1 MYTRKKLI
9 AVALLGLLSN
19 SGFATDYPIEF
30 SDFFEKHQADVV
42 VRLAGDHV
50 GLRVPANVSYDGF
63 QLPQAQMTPLER
75 YLVDKGL
82 SRAAVKVIV
91 AALTQGVPAN
101 PGCEEALS
109 TCTPTVSDN
118 EIQYVFDYD
127 SGSLAIFVGST
138 WLTPVAAEE
147 VTYHP
152 AFRADNA
159 LINQA
164 RLYTFTDQNT
174 DGALNASNL
183 TTLGLP
189 YGHLFFNTQY
199 QSADSDFDVYK
210 GAYDLEIGGVRAV
223 AGYSERDK
231 IAFNTTDFLNDE
243 ADYTAYSLQVGSSSN
258 LVRGGVQNLQS
269 VYLFA
274 PQAGQLEIYQGDR
287 LLLTRVVA
295 EGRQDIAYSELPSGV
310 YDVRLILRAG
320 GQIVLDEPR
329 QIVNS
334 PQFSLPVAH
343 WDYVLTAGRLEDVPE
358 QSDLGW
364 LNGPEHFSRNY
375 MQARLSWRATENL
388 LLAGGLTSNQDD
400 HYGQL
405 GVNYVWRDWLEA
417 SYTAGLFS
425 SEDSYQA
432 ATLLVGP
439 MFFSA
444 SRFSREDSNRQYRL
458 ASQLYDEHSFS
469 RFSAMYSAPLLGGN
483 GYVTY
488 THYNSDA
495 TYNQTQT
502 ATTQSNDV
510 TAGWMRPWLGGQWGG
525 YATYSDGEN
534 YEEVRVGMT
543 VSYSLG
549 DDVTSQ
555 LAITSDKSGL
565 SRAESSL
572 TKNASWGD
580 WSGSGTAGV
589 AWQDN
594 AKTELE
600 ATLTGTLNGRTDWFN
615 AGAYAYVGNDDRHMA
630 SATLTGTQ
638 FLSGQGAGLTDQ
650 TGSSFIYVTPLVVGN
665 DDPKGAVSLDGVHY
679 NVRQSKRLTYQGSLA
694 DGKMV
699 VPLTPYTDTEFF
711 IDTEARNLRIDNN
724 ARREFVYPGTVY
736 TVAAK
741 VTPMVTHLYVL
752 NDIDGQPIKQARC
765 IGEACA
771 GVEPL
776 SEDGVFRVSYR
787 AGGNY
792 SLVSSNRLCINEPG
806 LVREGVIE
814 TACLPGLLSDEGRI
828 AFASG
833 GRADASDLLYLG
845 KYESRN
851 EANDIIRRLDGVDLE
866 VQSVQVGQGLY
877 VYVKNAKVFTLAQHT
892 LLEELEAYI
901 VLNDA
906 HIDKLLTAR

>member
-1 MYTRKKLI
+1 MRKRLVG
-9 AVALLGLLSN
+9 VALLWLLPN
-19 SGFATDYPIEF
+19 YGFAADYPVEF

-42 VRLAGDHV
+42 VRLAGDPV
-50 GLRVPANVSYDGF
+50 GLRVPANVSYDDF
-63 QLPQAQMTPLER
+63 LLPQAQVTPLER
-75 YLVDKGL
+75 YLVEKGL
-82 SRAAVKVIV
+82 SDDAVKVIV
-91 AALTQGVPAN
+91 TALTQGVPAN

-109 TCTPTVSDN
+109 TCTPTVSDK

-127 SGSLAIFVGST
+127 SGSLGIFVGST
-138 WLTPVAAEE
+138 WLTRVAADE

-164 RLYTFTDQNT
+164 RLYAFADQNT
-174 DGALNASNL
+174 NGALNASNL

-189 YGHLFFNTQY
+189 YGHLLFNTQY
-199 QSADSDFDVYK
+199 QSAGNDFDVYK
-210 GAYDLEIGGVRAV
+210 GVYDLEVDGVRAV

-231 IAFNTTDFLNDE
+231 IAFNTTDFLNDD
-243 ADYTAYSLQVGSSSN
+243 AKYTAYSLQVGSSRN
-258 LVRGGVQNLQS
+258 LVRGGGQNLQS

-310 YDVRLILRAG
+310 YDVRLVLRAG

-334 PQFSLPVAH
+334 PQFSLPVGH
-343 WDYVLTAGRLEDVPE
+343 WDYVLIGGRFEDVPE
-358 QSDLGW
+358 QSELGW
-364 LNGPEHFSRNY
+364 LNDPAHFSRNY
-375 MQARLSWRATENL
+375 MQTRLSWRATENL
-388 LLAGGLTSNQDD
+388 LFAGGLTSNQDD

-405 GVNYVWRDWLEA
+405 GVNYVWSDWLEA
-417 SYTAGLFS
+417 SYMAGLFS
-425 SEDSYQA
+425 SEDRYQA
-432 ATLLVGP
+432 ATLVLGP
-439 MFFSA
+439 VFFSA
-444 SRFSREDSNRQYRL
+444 SRFSSEDSNRQYRL
-458 ASQLYDEHSFS
+458 ASQLYEEQSFS
-469 RFSAMYSAPLLGGN
+469 RFSAMYSAPLWEGN

-495 TYNQTQT
+495 AYNQTET
-502 ATTQSNDV
+502 ERTRADDV
-510 TAGWMRPWLGGQWGG
+510 TVGWMRPWLGGQWGVN
-525 YATYSDGEN
+525 ATYSDGDN
-534 YEEVRVGMT
+534 YEEMRVGIT
-543 VSYSLG
+543 VSYSLT

-555 LAITSDKSGL
+555 FALTSDKSGL

-572 TKNASWGD
+572 TKNVTLGD
-580 WSGSGTAGV
+580 WSASGTAGV
-589 AWQDN
+589 AWQGD
-594 AKTELE
+594 AETERE
-600 ATLTGTLNGRTDWFN
+600 ATLSGTVNGRTDWFN
-615 AGAYAYVGNDDRHMA
+615 AGAYAYVGNGDRHMA

-638 FLSGQGAGLTDQ
+638 FVSGQGAGFTHQ
-650 TGSSFIYVTPLVVGN
+650 TGSSFIYVTPEVVG
-665 DDPKGAVSLDGVHY
+665 DEESGSAVSLDGVNY
-679 NVRQSKRLTYQGSLA
+679 NVRQGSRLTYQGSLA
-694 DGKMV
+694 DGEMV
-699 VPLTPYTDTEFF
+699 VPLTPYTETEFV

-724 ARREFVYPGTVY
+724 ARHEFVYPGTVY

-741 VTPMVTHLYVL
+741 VTPMVTQLYVL
-752 NDIDGQPIKQARC
+752 NDIHGQPIKQARC

-792 SLVSSNRLCINEPG
+792 RLVSSSLLCINEPG
-806 LVREGVIE
+806 LARDGFIE

-833 GRADASDLLYLG
+833 GRPDASELLYLG
-845 KYESRN
+845 KYESRD
-851 EANDIIRRLDGVDLE
+851 EANDIVRRLDGVDLE

-877 VYVKNAKVFTLAQHT
+877 VYVKNAKAFTLAQRT
-892 LLEELEAYI
+892 LLEGLEAYI

-906 HIDKLLTAR
+906 SVDKLLTAR